1 MSNEG
6 RIKNWQ
12 ARRQS
17 GAYQP
22 GAGAVEPT
30 ARSSH
35 TSTPMPVTTL
45 GRILDALS
53 VSPHETPL
61 ERRRVYEMLQAEGIR
76 EALQASL
83 DEALVDLQRRQ
94 WRTAI
99 RLVEDDIRAGV
110 DVFRE
115 GYAPAALASAEAR
128 LADAYAKHERRRVEQ
143 ETRDARRR
151 ATRDDVA
158 LKIDLAPADAAD
170 LDVLRASANLL
181 HARQRA
187 SHVCVGRS
195 NPQALLPLLILQL
208 QMIQGESRFAL
219 IWALVGPAV
228 LLTLISSLYFLMG
241 THFVL
246 GMDVPTFSLLGAT
259 TWIMFRQII
268 FRSSASYVSAR
279 GLLNLQGVTP
289 LMGALVQSIIYLAIY
304 MIVFAILIVAGHCF
318 DIVTLPSNWAAFLC
332 FVASM
337 GMAGAAMGLIFGAIA
352 TEWRFFLKLGTAL
365 ERLLEIFSSVFFV
378 SEQLPEQY
386 RAYVLWSPFAHGMQ
400 LLRSVYFD
408 SYHSSD
414 ASLTYYV
421 MSLVILVSVAL
432 GVERFARSNV
442 QPM

>member
-6 RIKNWQ
+6 RIRNWQ

-17 GAYQP
+17 GGYRP
-22 GAGAVEPT
+22 GAGAIEPK
-30 ARSSH
+30 ARAVR
-35 TSTPMPVTTL
+35 TGASTPVTTL

-61 ERRRVYEMLQAEGIR
+61 ERRSVYETLQAESMR
-76 EALQASL
+76 EALHASL

-110 DVFRE
+110 DVFTQ

-128 LADAYAKHERRRVEQ
+128 LTDAHAKRSRRRVEE
-143 ETRDARRR
+143 ETREARRR
-151 ATRDDVA
+151 ATRDDIA
-158 LKIDLAPADAAD
+158 FRIDLAPAEAAD
-170 LDVLRASANLL
+170 LDVLRASANVL

-187 SHVCVGRS
+187 SHVPVGRS

-219 IWALVGPAV
+219 LWTLFGPAV

-279 GLLNLQGVTP
+279 GLLNLRGVTP

-304 MIVFAILIVAGHCF
+304 LMVFAILIVAGHCF
-318 DIVTLPSNWAAFLC
+318 DIVTLPSSWPAFLC

-337 GMAGAAMGLIFGAIA
+337 GAAGMAMGLIFGAIA

-408 SYHSSD
+408 CYNSSD

>member
-6 RIKNWQ
+6 RIRNWQ

-17 GAYQP
+17 GGYRL
-22 GAGAVEPT
+22 GAGALERKGAPV
-30 ARSSH
+30 
-35 TSTPMPVTTL
+35 PVTTL
-45 GRILDALS
+45 RRILDALIIAS
-53 VSPHETPL
+53 HETPF
-61 ERRRVYEMLQAEGIR
+61 ERRSVYEMLQTESDS
-76 EALQASL
+76 EALHASL
-83 DEALVDLQRRQ
+83 DEEVVELRRRQ
-94 WRTAI
+94 LRTAI
-99 RLVEDDIRAGV
+99 RLVEEDIRAGV
-110 DVFRE
+110 DVFTQ
-115 GYAPAALASAEAR
+115 GYAPATLASAQAR
-128 LADAYAKHERRRVEQ
+128 LIESHSKRARRRLDQ
-143 ETRDARRR
+143 QTREARRR

-158 LKIDLAPADAAD
+158 FRIDLAPTEAAD
-170 LDVLRASANLL
+170 LDVLRASANVL

-187 SHVCVGRS
+187 SQVGVGRS

-219 IWALVGPAV
+219 IWTLAGPAV

-279 GLLNLQGVTP
+279 GLLNLRGVTP
-289 LMGALVQSIIYLAIY
+289 LMCALVQAIIYLAIY
-304 MIVFAILIVAGHCF
+304 LMVFVILIAAGHCF
-318 DIVTLPSNWAAFLC
+318 DIVTLPSNWPAFLC

-337 GMAGAAMGLIFGAIA
+337 GAAGMAMGLIFGSIA

-386 RAYVLWSPFAHGMQ
+386 RPYVLWSPFAHGMQ